1 MEHLKEQ
8 DMEFMK
14 EILTGFSSRGRTS
27 LITKIMASLHY
38 AFCDSANISFSLH
51 VCWQLWQKVYQCT
64 VSRPQEIFFL
74 ITSRKK
80 RQLEKKLPPIPWD
93 FQAKNVVNTKKNSYQ
108 QLQHDNINILAQI
121 TNMSSQIYTFIT
133 PCTWPMS
140 KLDKNK

>member
-93 FQAKNVVNTKKNSYQ
+93 FQAKNIVNTQKKI
-108 QLQHDNINILAQI
+108 LPVTPAWQHKHPGTNYKYVFTNIHIYYAMYLANEQ
-121 TNMSSQIYTFIT
+121 
-133 PCTWPMS
+133 TW
-140 KLDKNK
+140 